1 VQNLE
6 NQPTQGDVKQRHG
19 CVTAWL
25 IIMIVVYTATMFY
38 SLISSNPEYNPYS
51 LVIPQWVFFL
61 LAFISLLNV
70 IFAVFLL
77 KWKKWGFWGFAITSV
92 ITMGVNIYAGQ
103 GVVQSI
109 VGLVGV
115 CVLFAILQIK
125 ENGKSAWENLA

>member
-1 VQNLE
+1 MQNLE
-6 NQPTQGDVKQRHG
+6 HQPKQRHG

-25 IIMIVVYTATMFY
+25 IVMIVVYTATMFY

-51 LVIPQWVFFL
+51 LVIPQWIFFL

-70 IFAVFLL
+70 VFAVFLL
-77 KWKKWGFWGFAITSV
+77 KWKKWGFWGFATTSA

-103 GVVQSI
+103 GIVQSV

-125 ENGKSAWENLA
+125 ESGRSAWEQLE